1 MLSTSS
7 RLEPSPPN
15 LSGLE
20 FSAPATN
27 FQEATA
33 AQARNSPPTLPALP
47 TSHQEFMQV
56 SQLGEQLVS
65 GVDEISRKFN
75 I

>member
-20 FSAPATN
+20 FSDPATH